1 MVDTKSFWE
10 RKSKMSRMGA
20 EIFQVESGLYDWQM
34 VYDHFATRIKKFV
47 RICGNLGSDGEYL
60 TLAEALIVIRQREEL
75 LDLAGGSLGLDVI
88 REILFEVGG
97 GDPLNRSLELIEEV
111 LSIIAPLTGAIVE
124 HRAKFA
130 T

>member
-1 MVDTKSFWE
+1 
-10 RKSKMSRMGA
+10 MSRMGA